1 MTLRLPLRALSLSRP
16 WTTAVEVHD
25 KRAENR
31 ERWTPHPHLMAQ
43 AERMVGEDLALHS
56 SGTYDRQGALYIQQ
70 QTGVLYGRKD
80 TPDKAV
86 TSVVHVAGLL
96 RPGDPCPPGQEAWYF
111 GDTALLVEQVRVLT
125 APVFMSGG
133 LGFWTVKDQYIPEI
147 RAALPSTDPDGADC
161 TGCGRVA
168 DRRQR
173 CTGCGAAVCVRCAR
187 YDEDG
192 ELHCPECHGGA
203 L

>member
-43 AERMVGEDLALHS
+43 AERMVGQDIALHS
-56 SGTYDRQGALYIQQ
+56 SGTYDRPGALYIER

-86 TSVVHVAGLL
+86 TSIVHVTGLL
-96 RPGDPCPPGQEAWYF
+96 RPGDPCPPGQERWYF
-111 GDTALLVEQVRVLT
+111 GDTALLVDQIRVLT
-125 APVFMSGG
+125 APVFMPGG
-133 LGFWTVKDQYIPEI
+133 LGFWTVDGKYIPEI
-147 RAALPSTDPDGADC
+147 LAALPGTDPDC
-161 TGCGRVA
+161 TACGRVA

-173 CTGCGAAVCVRCAR
+173 CAGCGEPVCLRCAR
-187 YDEDG
+187 YDEYG
-192 ELHCPECHGGA
+192 ELHCPSCHGDDQ
-203 L
+203 